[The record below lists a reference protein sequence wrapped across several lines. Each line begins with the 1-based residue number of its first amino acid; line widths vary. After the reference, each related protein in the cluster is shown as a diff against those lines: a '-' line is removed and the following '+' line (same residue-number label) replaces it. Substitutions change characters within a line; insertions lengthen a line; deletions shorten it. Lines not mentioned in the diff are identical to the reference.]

1 LANRGLDH
9 FGDQAMSRSDHPSNG
24 DKAYHALKRRC
35 MRLRCLFGRHNFK
48 MGAPAKT
55 GGGFGC
61 LWCGT
66 KARPTVH
73 KGMGEVDK
81 NKCSYS
87 VDNGSNQQKSNETD
101 PLLAMAERQI
111 RRLFGGKA

>member
-24 DKAYHALKRRC
+24 DKAYHALKRRG
-35 MRLRCLFGRHNFK
+35 MQLRCLFGRHDFK
-48 MGAPAKT
+48 MGAPAKC

-61 LWCGT
+61 LWCGA

-73 KGMGEVDK
+73 KSRGEVDK

-87 VDNGSNQQKSNETD
+87 VDNGSKRQNSNETD
-101 PLLAMAERQI
+101 PLLAVAERHV
-111 RRLFGGKA
+111 RWMFGGKL